1 MKVLTKS
8 RFKLGLECPNKMF
21 YTSNPEEYI
30 NTKVDDPFMAAL
42 AQGGFQVEALA
53 RMQYPDGIFIGAEHY
68 EYQKAADLTQ
78 AALQQENVTLFE
90 AAFLEDGLFV
100 RTDILVKT
108 GKAIQLIEVKA
119 KSYDPYDPYVFVGKN
134 GGLVSGWKP
143 YLYDLAFQKYVV
155 QKSMQGFR
163 IEAFLMM
170 ADKSK
175 TASVDG
181 LNQMFRVPK
190 DGNPRTDIIKKFKS
204 PEYLGTSVLYAKDVD
219 QIINDILGNKYKY
232 LENQDFEPTVV
243 LLRDAYLN
251 DIFLNW
257 PTAYS
262 KCRKCEFK
270 ATTEQLAEGKKSGFR
285 HCFKELQH
293 WQDRD
298 FERPNAFEIW
308 CYQGKAFKDEN
319 RLFLDE
325 LTEDDFNGAAVAGK
339 MSRSERQWTQ
349 VEKSRVNDQ
358 TTTVLKDELQA
369 EFDSWKFPLHFID
382 FETSAVALPFHKGRR
397 PYEQVAF
404 QFSHHQYNADGT
416 IEHKHEF
423 ISTNAGEFPNFIF
436 VRALMK
442 ALNDDDGSIF
452 RYSHHENSVL
462 NQIMDQ
468 LAVSTEPDKQELITF
483 LKSITK
489 SKNGSVISWNGIRNM
504 IDLCQVVKDY
514 YYNPY
519 TKGSNSIKQVLPA
532 CLNSSNYLKAKYSQ
546 PIGRINL
553 TSTNFDDSHVWIEMD
568 DSLVKNPYKL
578 LKPLFEGWAEEE
590 MEENQGD
597 IENIADGGSALMAY
611 SKLQYTDM
619 TDAERQEIK
628 NALLKYCELD
638 TLAMVMIYEHFR
650 FDILKNK

>member
-1 MKVLTKS
+1 
-8 RFKLGLECPNKMF
+8 MF

>member
-21 YTSNPEEYI
+21 YTGKPEEYI

-100 RTDILVKT
+100 RTDILVKK
-108 GKAIQLIEVKA
+108 GSYIQLIEVKA
-119 KSYDPYDPYVFVGKN
+119 KSIDSTKVVPDDKIWKTK
-134 GGLVSGWKP
+134 GWKP
-143 YLYDLAFQKYVV
+143 YLFDLAFQKYVI
-155 QKSMQGFR
+155 QKSYPDFHIR
-163 IEAFLMM
+163 AFLMM

-190 DGNPRTDIIKKFKS
+190 DGNPRTDLITKFKS
-204 PEYLGTSVLYAKDVD
+204 AGDLGNSVLCTVDVD
-219 QIINDILGNKYKY
+219 QIINDILNNKYKY
-232 LENQDFEPTVV
+232 LENQDFEPTVIQ
-243 LLRDAYLN
+243 LLDAYLN
-251 DIFLNW
+251 DTFLNW
-257 PTAYS
+257 PTVYS
-262 KCRKCEFK
+262 KCKKCEFK

-285 HCFKELQH
+285 HCFKELHH
-293 WQDRD
+293 WKDLD
-298 FERPNAFEIW
+298 FEKPNAFEIW

-325 LTEDDFNGAAVAGK
+325 LTEDDFNGAAVTGK
-339 MSRSERQWTQ
+339 MSRSERQWIQ
-349 VEKSRVNDQ
+349 VEKSREHDS
-358 TTTVLKDELQA
+358 TITVLKDELQA

-416 IEHKHEF
+416 VEHKHEF
-423 ISTNAGEFPNFIF
+423 ISTTAGEFPNFIF

-442 ALNDDDGSIF
+442 ALKDDNGSIF

-468 LAVSTEPDKQELITF
+468 LSVSTVPDKQELINF
-483 LKSITK
+483 LKSITA
-489 SKNGSVISWNGIRNM
+489 SKKEKCVIQRVGNRNM

-514 YYNPY
+514 YYNPF

-532 CLNSSNYLKAKYSQ
+532 CLNSSDYLKAKYSQ

-578 LKPLFEGWAEEE
+578 LKPLFEGWDDEQ

-650 FDILKNK
+650 FDILNLK